1 MAEIPFNNGDKN
13 YPKMTPFEFYQALH
27 KMHYA
32 HRLADEMETLEQID
46 RVIELMDG
54 EYPEADYLIQKI
66 KRRLDND
73 KKY

>member
-1 MAEIPFNNGDKN
+1 MSEEHFREPGKL
-13 YPKMTPFEFYQALH
+13 PGKMTPYQFYQALH

-32 HRLADEMETLEQID
+32 HKIADEIEMLEQID
-46 RVIELMDG
+46 KVIELMDG